1 MTEYNFDKYECIHKE
16 ETEFIPIEEIEKDY
30 SLRCINYPNVT
41 HQKKRILIYNIDNKK
56 VKRIIT
62 INKLKGKKSI
72 LERRL
77 NWKKFGDSTST
88 TIDKEIFLKNSND
101 DISNKNQ
108 LYNDNFTYKHNNS
121 DDIKT
126 KNNFQLAKYKPP
138 NIVNKLYKDKIKNK
152 NNLNEFNDFSLILKN
167 FPLDISQKDLE
178 QKIRSVFEKY
188 GKIERVKILFNK
200 YYEIKDICFID
211 FKCKQDA
218 INLLNSNEKFI
229 IDSYVLSIEKSKVNL
244 NK

>member
-1 MTEYNFDKYECIHKE
+1 ML
-16 ETEFIPIEEIEKDY
+16 EK
-30 SLRCINYPNVT
+30 
-41 HQKKRILIYNIDNKK
+41 
-56 VKRIIT
+56 
-62 INKLKGKKSI
+62 
-72 LERRL
+72 
-77 NWKKFGDSTST
+77 F
-88 TIDKEIFLKNSND
+88 
-101 DISNKNQ
+101 
-108 LYNDNFTYKHNNS
+108 
-121 DDIKT
+121 
-126 KNNFQLAKYKPP
+126 
-138 NIVNKLYKDKIKNK
+138 
-152 NNLNEFNDFSLILKN
+152 
-167 FPLDISQKDLE
+167 DISQKDLE